1 MDVDCQQMD
10 EEVKMRIGK
19 RFVQSGEKEKLK
31 EFLRLKLVECGWC
44 DAMKQHMQRS
54 SSLVGGILD
63 ISREHFEKLI
73 VVIRKKGIDHV
84 TVEDLVEEIT
94 LEGRALVPEDVKNEI
109 LEKIN

>member
-54 SSLVGGILD
+54 M
-63 ISREHFEKLI
+63 
-73 VVIRKKGIDHV
+73 VIRKKGIDHV

-94 LEGRALVPEDVKNEI
+94 LEGRALKEVEVTS
-109 LEKIN
+109 EKTETSNLS